1 MLMRNYAV
9 DLEARLETLSRARRE
24 RLHRRPRD
32 RDAVFAMDLVP
43 RAA

>member
-32 RDAVFAMDLVP
+32 HDAVFAMDLVP